1 MRRRDVI
8 TLLGGA
14 AATWPLAARAQ
25 QRRPLVGFL
34 SSGSSAPFAE
44 MSAAYQ
50 QTLGEAGYVAGK
62 TLTIEYRWAEGQYD
76 RLPALA
82 ADLVSRNADVIA
94 TAGGAITAL
103 AAKAATANVPIVF
116 IMGDDPVRAGLIASL
131 NRPGRNV
138 TGVSLFLAELLGK
151 RFDLLSE
158 LVPPPVTLAILV
170 NPTNS
175 NVESDK
181 REAQAAARARGRQ
194 LLILQASSIG
204 EIEVV
209 YATLAQQRA
218 GALLIG
224 TDILFTNQRN
234 QFVALAARYGIPTM
248 HQWREFVATGGLV
261 SYGTSHT
268 EPYRQAATY
277 TARILRGEKPSDL
290 PVTQPTKFELVI
302 NLKTAKTL
310 GLAIP
315 DRLLALADEVIE

>member
-14 AATWPLAARAQ
+14 AAAWPLAARAQ

-103 AAKAATANVPIVF
+103 AAKAATSTIPIVF
-116 IMGDDPVRAGLIASL
+116 IMGDDPVRAGLVASL

-138 TGVSLFLAELLGK
+138 TGRQPFPCGAPRPSASTCCRSLCRLPL
-151 RFDLLSE
+151 
-158 LVPPPVTLAILV
+158 TLAILV

-181 REAQAAARARGRQ
+181 REAQSRRACPRPP
-194 LLILQASSIG
+194 ASDFAS
-204 EIEVV
+204 
-209 YATLAQQRA
+209 
-218 GALLIG
+218 
-224 TDILFTNQRN
+224 
-234 QFVALAARYGIPTM
+234 
-248 HQWREFVATGGLV
+248 
-261 SYGTSHT
+261 
-268 EPYRQAATY
+268 QAAS
-277 TARILRGEKPSDL
+277 ARSKSSTRRSRSNAPGRS
-290 PVTQPTKFELVI
+290 
-302 NLKTAKTL
+302 
-310 GLAIP
+310 
-315 DRLLALADEVIE
+315 